1 MDIRT
6 TVGTRLAMLTSNIQS
21 QSAAVAKYQ
30 EQISSSLRIQKASD
44 APGDFVSLIDYKA
57 RDARLQNFKGSVNAA
72 NLNLNDGVNALTEA
86 GNILTQAHN
95 LGLDG
100 ANGATDNQ
108 AAAAIA
114 TQVDSLLSRLVDVAN
129 TKSGDSYLFAG
140 TATTT
145 IPFSISAYDANGR
158 PSAVAYAGSDEKS
171 KGAVGQNLTVDTLYP
186 GNAVFQSSAGDAFQG
201 LVQLRDSLR
210 DPTLTQSARSDAIN
224 RSLALIDSARGN
236 VQTTM
241 GAQASTLE
249 NLTAVASRIDD
260 VSQNYKLRIGTL
272 ENTDY
277 AEATIKLQEQQNA
290 FQASLLVTSKIFD
303 ASLQNFIN

>member
-6 TVGTRLAMLTSNIQS
+6 TVSTRLARTTANIQA
-21 QSAAVAKYQ
+21 QSAAAAKYEQ
-30 EQISSSLRIQKASD
+30 QISSSLRIEKASD
-44 APGDFVSLIDYKA
+44 NPGDFVSLIDFKA

-100 ANGATDNQ
+100 ANAATDDK

-114 TQVDSLLSRLVDVAN
+114 TQVDSLLSRLVDVGN

-140 TATTT
+140 TASNTK
-145 IPFSISAYDANGR
+145 PFSISAFDANGN
-158 PSAVAYAGSDEKS
+158 PSAVSYSGADEKS
-171 KGAVGQNLTVDTLYP
+171 KGTVGENLTVDTLYA
-186 GNAVFQSSAGDAFQG
+186 GNAVFQSSSGDAFTA
-201 LVQLRDSLR
+201 LVNLRDNLR
-210 DPTLTQSARSDAIN
+210 NPALTQGARADAIN
-224 RSLALIDSARGN
+224 QSLSLLESARGN
-236 VQTTM
+236 IQTTL
-241 GAQASTLE
+241 GTQASTLE
-249 NLTAVASRIDD
+249 NLTAVSTRIDD
-260 VSQNYKLRIGTL
+260 VSMNYKERIGTL

-277 AEATIKLQEQQNA
+277 AEASIKLQEQKNA

-303 ASLQNFIN
+303 ATLVNFMN